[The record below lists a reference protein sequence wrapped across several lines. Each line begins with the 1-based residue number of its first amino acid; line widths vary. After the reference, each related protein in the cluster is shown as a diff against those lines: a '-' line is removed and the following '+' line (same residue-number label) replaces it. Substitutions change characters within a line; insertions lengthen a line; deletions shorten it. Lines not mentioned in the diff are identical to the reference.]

1 MQKNDGGG
9 LRVSILNSATV
20 DYGVANLTS
29 LKNLG
34 YNIDSL
40 NDAEKSRLIY
50 LTHHLGLKNADL
62 FIQNAIEEDEARMLL
77 IAQVGK
83 KSAERRCQR
92 EGSYVVAHREWL
104 IYYIDN
110 HINLYD
116 YYCLEAT
123 HPPKQKDI
131 DLELI
136 ITKL

>member
-1 MQKNDGGG
+1 MQKNDSGG
-9 LRVSILNSATV
+9 LRVSILNSAAV

-50 LTHHLGLKNADL
+50 LAHHLGLKNADL

-92 EGSYVVAHREWL
+92 EGSYVEAHREWL
-104 IYYIDN
+104 TSYIDHSIKLFN
-110 HINLYD
+110 H
-116 YYCLEAT
+116 YCLELT
-123 HPPKQKDI
+123 KPPRQEDAYLKPTI
-131 DLELI
+131 A
-136 ITKL
+136 KL

>member
-1 MQKNDGGG
+1 MQKNDSGG
-9 LRVSILNSATV
+9 LRMSILNSATV
-20 DYGVANLTS
+20 YYGVANLTS
-29 LKNLG
+29 LKNRG

-83 KSAERRCQR
+83 TSAERRCQR
-92 EGSYVVAHREWL
+92 EGSYVEAHREWL

-110 HINLYD
+110 HINLYN
-116 YYCLEAT
+116 YYCLELT
-123 HPPKQKDI
+123 KPPMQEDAY
-131 DLELI
+131 L
-136 ITKL
+136 KLTIAKL